1 MLGLQI
7 ADIKD
12 FTNKLFRQEVFDH
25 FLVPEAAFT
34 TTFSIAI
41 DGSSVSEEGKPVCAT
56 WGDLRPLA
64 FQIVKGQTLP
74 KGFKIV
80 LRLNEENTNKT
91 LASCGLSYAPE
102 EVAGLFL
109 NIYYENGQIRCTTG
123 ASLTVFSLDKT
134 LEKEWGKVICRFL
147 RHHQIPFEEV

>member
-25 FLVPEAAFT
+25 FLVPEAAFI

-41 DGSSVSEEGKPVCAT
+41 DGNSVSEEGKPVCST
-56 WGDLRPLA
+56 WGQLRPLA

-80 LRLNEENTNKT
+80 LRLNEENTKKT
-91 LASCGLSYAPE
+91 LASCGLSYAAE
-102 EVAGLFL
+102 DVAGLFL
-109 NIYYENGQIRCTTG
+109 NIHYENGKIRCTTG
-123 ASLTVFSLDKT
+123 ASLMVFSLDRS
-134 LEKEWGKVICRFL
+134 LEKEWDGVIRRFL
-147 RHHQIPFEEV
+147 RHHQIPFEET